1 MIIKEGQIV
10 SDTDGKIN
18 RMSTSDFDVYYKG
31 LLFVSGKRAG
41 QESIE
46 YILTKL
52 QTTREFE
59 FLDLFGIFF
68 IYIVDREKNKQ
79 YVFTD
84 NSGIFK
90 AYCYKGCM
98 STSFLE
104 LLDYYGD
111 LTIDNLDYRSISEFF
126 HFGFTYFDN
135 TLLTDVKRID
145 GDDFFVMENGV
156 NLHKGKGIGTI
167 DQASNIKFEDLFV
180 DLIHAVE
187 GREVSLDLTG
197 GFDSRLILS
206 FFLKAKSAFELAIS
220 GLAHNRDIRI
230 AKKNAAK
237 IGKEFF
243 PYYHSSKQ
251 LSIDEFYN
259 IFSKTDSQLDVVDF
273 HRNHRLN
280 MDRLSRGVEI
290 QISGIGGELYKDF
303 WWLQDFPFYNLKKT
317 KLKNLYKL
325 RIESTSFPHFLLGEK
340 LIEYSLKLR
349 ETTISKLNALVLK
362 RNTES
367 YDNIYF
373 NYKMKTNAG
382 VYISVTNNYFFSYA
396 PLLEMELIRIG
407 FNLKRKERF
416 FNNFHRK
423 LISRNCSDIST
434 IETTEGTSASA
445 SYTDIIIDIFG
456 YVINKIKR
464 LLKQLTR
471 KVLKKTY
478 FQENP
483 TDNQVYEYVKC
494 NPMFIRY
501 VDLLKDYNILA
512 LNVNINKLP
521 ELFIGRILTIGLLI
535 ERINIRNCKDN

>member
-1 MIIKEGQIV
+1 MVIKEGQIV

-18 RMSTSDFDVYYKG
+18 RMSTPDFDVYYKG
-31 LLFVSGKRAG
+31 LLFVSGKRTG
-41 QESIE
+41 QQSIE

-52 QTTREFE
+52 QKTGEFN
-59 FLDLFGIFF
+59 FLKFFGFFF
-68 IYIVDREKNKQ
+68 IYIVERKTGKQ

-90 AYCYKGCM
+90 AYCYNGCI

-104 LLDYYGD
+104 LLDYSGE

-135 TLLTDVKRID
+135 TLLTDIKRID
-145 GDDFFVMENGV
+145 GDDFFIMENGV
-156 NLHKGKGIGTI
+156 NLRKRKGIGTI
-167 DQASNIKFEDLFV
+167 DQASGIKVEDFFV
-180 DLIHAVE
+180 DLIYAVE
-187 GREVSLDLTG
+187 GKEVSLDITG

-206 FFLKAKSAFELAIS
+206 FFIKAKSAFELAIS
-220 GLAHNRDIRI
+220 GLAHNSDIRI
-230 AKKNAAK
+230 SKKNAAK

-243 PYYHSSKQ
+243 PYFHSGKQ
-251 LSIDEFYN
+251 LSIDEFCD
-259 IFSKTDSQLDVVDF
+259 IFSKTDSQLDIVDF
-273 HRNHRLN
+273 NRNHRFN
-280 MDRLSRGVEI
+280 MERLSRGVEI
-290 QISGIGGELYKDF
+290 QISGAGGELYKDF
-303 WWLQDFPFYNLKKT
+303 WWLQDFPFYNRKKT
-317 KLKNLYKL
+317 RLRNLYKL

-340 LIEYSLKLR
+340 LMEYSLKLR
-349 ETTISKLNALVLK
+349 ETTILKLKSLLLK

-423 LISRNCSDIST
+423 LISGNCPDIST
-434 IETTEGTSASA
+434 IETTEGTTASS
-445 SYTDIIIDIFG
+445 SYADIIIDIFG
-456 YVINKIKR
+456 YVIDKIKR
-464 LLKQLTR
+464 LLKQLAR
-471 KVLKKTY
+471 KILKKTY
-478 FQENP
+478 FQESP
-483 TDNQVYEYVKC
+483 TDNQVYEYVRN
-494 NPMFIRY
+494 NPSFLRY
-501 VDLLKDYNILA
+501 VDLLKDHDILA
-512 LNVNINKLP
+512 FNVNINKLP

-535 ERINIRNCKDN
+535 ERINNRNCQDK